1 MENVKSNFTDFGKS
15 FKVVAIMTIFE
26 TFVIIPVFN
35 LVSLIFILKALKSL
49 TAANDTIQNED
60 LKVYISKFKTATILR
75 FILSFIIIPAT
86 VIPSL
91 NQGEF
96 RWIFFIPTT
105 SLFLTML
112 IMRIIAG
119 VIERNAWQRFRK
131 FCVSQQKDYA
141 YLYIGQNASDKLEN
155 AALCEILSFLLIP
168 IFIGWIFRLIGYF
181 KLANYKDI
189 PSGEGEQPKESESVQ
204 TSSQPSEKS
213 QETQEVRPEKGAYC
227 PFCGDK
233 IRKGATF
240 CTSCGTKLTQKKKD

>member
-15 FKVVAIMTIFE
+15 FKIVAIMTIFE

-75 FILSFIIIPAT
+75 FILSFFIIPVT
-86 VIPSL
+86 VFPSL
-91 NQGEF
+91 NQGGF
-96 RWIFFIPTT
+96 RWIFFIPTA
-105 SLFLTML
+105 SLFLIML

-119 VIERNAWQRFRK
+119 VIERNAWQRFSK
-131 FCVSQQKDYA
+131 FCVSQQKNYA

-181 KLANYKDI
+181 KLANYEDI
-189 PSGEGEQPKESESVQ
+189 PSGKGEQPKESESVQ
-204 TSSQPSEKS
+204 TPSQTPEKS
-213 QETQEVRPEKGAYC
+213 QETQEVIPEKGAYC

-240 CTSCGTKLTQKKKD
+240 CPSCGTKLTQKKKD